1 MAQFTQLQ
9 SKNKEG
15 EGGGIEDASGRSFEG
30 ERWFFV
36 PLTPLSR
43 FFPSSLSYHWISCIL
58 SQEYVCIPQNIFF
71 LNNEES
77 FN

>member
-30 ERWFFV
+30 ER
-36 PLTPLSR
+36 
-43 FFPSSLSYHWISCIL
+43 
-58 SQEYVCIPQNIFF
+58 
-71 LNNEES
+71 
-77 FN
+77 